1 MQASYEYFQEP
12 GLDLINYED
21 SIYPIRL
28 DFAEG
33 HNRYWQRLASAGS
46 WLSAEQ
52 RIAVARE
59 VRQASS
65 CELCRQRK
73 QALSPYQVDGEHDTV
88 TTELSLSMVEVV
100 HRLVSDS
107 GRITRS
113 WFDSILEQGIEIE
126 EYVEIIGTVVHVFSI
141 DEFARAI
148 GVPRRELPK
157 ATSSEPSRYRPQQ
170 LEENVA
176 WVPMLSQVIDSGPE
190 ADLWEGKLEGNVI
203 RALSLV
209 PDEVRSLQD
218 LLKIHYLDDAE
229 FGDFEK
235 SPQGTLSRIQ
245 TEVVAARVSA
255 FNGCFY

>member
-1 MQASYEYFQEP
+1 MKS
-12 GLDLINYED
+12 INYED
-21 SIYPIRL
+21 SSYPVRA

-33 HNRYWQRLASAGS
+33 HNRYWQRLASPGA

-52 RIAVARE
+52 RIALARE
-59 VRQASS
+59 VRQAPS

-73 QALSPYQVDGEHDTV
+73 AALSPYQVDGEHETDS
-88 TTELSLSMVEVV
+88 TELSAVMVEVV
-100 HRLVSDS
+100 HRLVTDS

-113 WFDSILEQGIEIE
+113 WFEGILEKGLKVE
-126 EYVEIIGTVVHVFSI
+126 EYIEIIGTVVHVFSI

-148 GVPRRELPK
+148 GVPQRELPP
-157 ATSSEPSRYRPQQ
+157 AGSGAPSTYRPQQ

-176 WVPMLSQVIDSGPE
+176 WVPMLPQIIDDGPE
-190 ADLWEGKLEGNVI
+190 ADLWDGKLEGNVI